1 MIWDRVHWGP
11 HVSGGRVP
19 MRYCSRTTSTLEES
33 INSTIQLLEASMVA
47 TPSLPHEWEY
57 TFLFSYIEQIYLI
70 KFLENN
76 IFLSK
81 ENNMF

>member
-1 MIWDRVHWGP
+1 
-11 HVSGGRVP
+11 
-19 MRYCSRTTSTLEES
+19 MRYCSETTSTLEES
-33 INSTIQLLEASMVA
+33 INSTIQLLEASMVP
-47 TPSLPHEWEY
+47 TPSVPHGWEY